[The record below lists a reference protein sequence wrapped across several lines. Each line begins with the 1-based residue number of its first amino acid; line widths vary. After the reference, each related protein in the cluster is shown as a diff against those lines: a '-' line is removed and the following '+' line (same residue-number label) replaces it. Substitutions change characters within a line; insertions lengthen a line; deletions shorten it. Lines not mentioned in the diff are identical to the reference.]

1 MLGATAYSPSH
12 KVFPYASE
20 GNYKK
25 DGMADKTY
33 KEEIKSS
40 SKTSS
45 ICGNIEKII
54 YNWKISSFPDIFLVF
69 WNAFEIYSHLIVKA
83 IINEPI
89 WRAWKISSRSQ
100 TSDIIRD
107 IPSRPTNRYLGWSVP
122 NLSKEHYLTQPLNLT
137 NTLLTLVL
145 CQTLMLLL
153 QHPVWS
159 PAVMNCDPHRP
170 KLSKTNEN
178 K

>member
-89 WRAWKISSRSQ
+89 WRAWKISSRS
-100 TSDIIRD
+100 RHF
-107 IPSRPTNRYLGWSVP
+107 Y
-122 NLSKEHYLTQPLNLT
+122 
-137 NTLLTLVL
+137 
-145 CQTLMLLL
+145 
-153 QHPVWS
+153 
-159 PAVMNCDPHRP
+159 HRQVI
-170 KLSKTNEN
+170 SYQI
-178 K
+178 